1 MRRNVLGAMLLVST
15 LVWMTVPEIA
25 TAGSSSV
32 GLRYGWMNASG
43 ELFKGSGDLGSGD
56 MVGIQLEL
64 GLLPMLSVEAAGE
77 YVNQKLEFSH
87 AFFDDIAAQGDV
99 DYEDV
104 TLYLTGRWYAFSL
117 MALPLKIYGGG
128 GLHVHY
134 ADVTVENAVQTTFVP
149 LDAAARPAAPPA
161 VHHGTGNTTDD
172 LEHAIE
178 DATGARTRVAWHAVA
193 GVRLDPPGSPILLF
207 VEGRYAEPF
216 QDGVP
221 KVKSVYAGLSIRL

>member
-1 MRRNVLGAMLLVST
+1 MRRNVLGAVLLVST
-15 LVWMTVPEIA
+15 LVWMTMPGIA
-25 TAGSSSV
+25 AAGSSAV
-32 GLRYGWMNASG
+32 GVRYGWMNATG

-64 GLLPMLSVEAAGE
+64 GLLPTLSVEAAGE
-77 YVNQKLEFSH
+77 YVNQKLAFNH
-87 AFFDDIAAQGDV
+87 ALFDDIAAQGDV

-104 TLYLTGRWYAFSL
+104 TLYLTGRWYAISL

-134 ADVTVENAVQTTFVP
+134 ADVTVENATEAVVP
-149 LDAAARPAAPPA
+149 KADPEAMMAARHA
-161 VHHGTGNTTDD
+161 TGDTAGD
-172 LEHAIE
+172 LERAIE

-193 GVRLDPPGSPILLF
+193 GVRLDPPGSPILIF

-216 QDGVP
+216 EDGLP

>member
-1 MRRNVLGAMLLVST
+1 MRGNALGAMLLVST
-15 LVWMTVPEIA
+15 LVWLAVPGIA
-25 TAGSSSV
+25 AASSSV
-32 GLRYGWMNASG
+32 GVRYGWMNASG

-77 YVNQKLEFSH
+77 YVNQKLAFSH
-87 AFFDDIAAQGDV
+87 ALFDDIAAQGDV

-104 TLYLTGRWYAFSL
+104 TLYLTGRWYAISL
-117 MALPLKIYGGG
+117 MALPLKVYGGG

-134 ADVTVENAVQTTFVP
+134 ADVTVENAVPTTFVP
-149 LDAAARPAAPPA
+149 LGAALSASPPA
-161 VHHGTGNTTDD
+161 VRHAPGNTTDD
-172 LEHAIE
+172 LERAIE
-178 DATGARTRVAWHAVA
+178 DATGARTRVAWHLVA

-216 QDGVP
+216 EDGVP
-221 KVKSVYAGLSIRL
+221 KAKSVYAGLSIRL